1 MARGLEIA
9 ESIQQHWLVFNG
21 AIYIWNNFLHIFR
34 NPGNDPKLHKNLIA
48 LLKSF
53 FEAMRSSLKQI
64 ESKGIVY
71 YDLDT
76 KIQTFANIG
85 LIYARLMEYQ
95 KHP

>member
-1 MARGLEIA
+1 
-9 ESIQQHWLVFNG
+9 
-21 AIYIWNNFLHIFR
+21 
-34 NPGNDPKLHKNLIA
+34 
-48 LLKSF
+48 
-53 FEAMRSSLKQI
+53 MRSSLKQI